1 MKTFF
6 FLIVGCVFSVCA
18 ATEIAETDYNVALDV
33 PVSLICDRSADERL
47 AFDFT
52 SYATPDDLKSGTP
65 TVRALVQRATIEKMG
80 LGMMIILR

>member
-6 FLIVGCVFSVCA
+6 FLIV
-18 ATEIAETDYNVALDV
+18 
-33 PVSLICDRSADERL
+33 DERL